1 MTENVTGFGAAGFA
15 QDEMSLMRFIAE
27 QVVNGMA
34 TTTLVEVVAVGAET
48 VDVRPLTK
56 QVDGAGNG
64 IDHGIIH
71 GMPVHAMR
79 AGPAVIRIKPRIGDI
94 GAAMFC
100 HSDIS
105 GVKANK
111 KASVPGS
118 RRRYDWSDGLYIGG
132 FLPKTAPTTII
143 EIDAGNNVVIT
154 APKVSIDVSD
164 LVDIAGPVTTDTEY
178 RVDGVKVV
186 GSQQAAVSDPT
197 GGSTIDAQARTAING
212 ILAALRGH
220 GLIA

>member
-1 MTENVTGFGAAGFA
+1 MTENVTGFGGLTFA
-15 QDEMSLMRFIAE
+15 QDEMSLMRFIARQE
-27 QVVNGMA
+27 VNGLA
-34 TTTLVEVVAVGAET
+34 TTTLVEVVAVDGDT
-48 VDVRPLTK
+48 VDVQPLVK

-71 GMPVHAMR
+71 GLPVHAIR
-79 AGPAVIRIKPRIGDI
+79 AGACVIRITPRVGDI
-94 GAAMFC
+94 GAALFC

-111 KASVPGS
+111 RPSVPGS
-118 RRRYDWSDGLYIGG
+118 GRRYDWSDGLYLGG

-143 EIDAGNNVVIT
+143 EIDGDDNVNIA
-154 APKVSIDVSD
+154 APKVMVS
-164 LVDIAGPVTTDTEY
+164 VDNAVEIAGPVTTDTEY

-186 GSQQAAVSDPT
+186 GAQGAAITNPT
-197 GGSTIDAQARTAING
+197 GGATIDAQARTAIG
-212 ILAALRGH
+212 SVLSALRAH

>member
-1 MTENVTGFGAAGFA
+1 MTDNVTGFGSLTFA
-15 QDEMSLMRFIAE
+15 QDEMSLMRFIAQQE
-27 QVVNGMA
+27 VNGLA
-34 TTTLVEVVAVGAET
+34 TTTLVEVVAVEGDT
-48 VDVRPLTK
+48 VDVKPLVK

-71 GMPVHAMR
+71 GLPVHAIR
-79 AGPAVIRIKPRIGDI
+79 AGAAVIRITPRVGDI

-111 KASVPGS
+111 AASVPGS
-118 RRRYDWSDGLYIGG
+118 GRRYDWSDGLYIGG

-143 EIDAGNNVVIT
+143 EIDADDN
-154 APKVSIDVSD
+154 VSIAAPTVK
-164 LVDIAGPVTTDTEY
+164 VAVTVAVEITGPVTTDTEY
-178 RVDGVKVV
+178 RVDGTKVV
-186 GSQQAAVSDPT
+186 GAQGGAITDPT
-197 GGSTIDAQARTAING
+197 GGATIDTQARTAIG
-212 ILAALRGH
+212 SILSALRAH